1 MQRHAALFYIG
12 ETMNL
17 KYDAVII
24 GGGASG
30 LMCAIA
36 AKRKNQNLKVA
47 VIEKNDRVG
56 KKLLSTG
63 NGRCNLTNMNVRAD
77 KYIGSFQKQSASIF
91 EKYDAEALLGYFNE
105 LGLVTCADSEGR
117 VYPLCRQATSVLDV
131 LRFQCENLGVD
142 IFCAQTVKSIKHSNT
157 FTVTTAEHSF
167 TSDKLV
173 IAAGSKAAPKLGG
186 NGSCA
191 DYLKNLGHSF
201 VPFSPALCPVIVN
214 SDVLKSLK
222 GLRANAEVR
231 LIRDGKNIKA
241 ERGEIQFNEDNLSG
255 ICVFDLSLY
264 SKSGDEISLDLTP
277 DISTE
282 ELCIFLSKNKIRFAN
297 QTADNILTGVLQK
310 RLSQAVMKQAGVKGF
325 NSLCSDLSDNTIRN
339 IANAA
344 KHMSFTVTDN
354 GGFDRAQACKGGVMG
369 SEIDEATMQS
379 RICNNLYVC
388 GEAIDLCGECGGYN
402 LHFAFAS
409 GIIAG
414 ESL

>member
-77 KYIGSFQKQSASIF
+77 KYVGSFQKQSASIF

-105 LGLVTCADSEGR
+105 LGLMTCADSEGR

-173 IAAGSKAAPKLGG
+173 IAAGSKAGPKLGG

-201 VPFSPALCPVIVN
+201 VPFSPALCPV
-214 SDVLKSLK
+214 
-222 GLRANAEVR
+222 
-231 LIRDGKNIKA
+231 
-241 ERGEIQFNEDNLSG
+241 QFNEDNLSG

-277 DISTE
+277 DISIE
-282 ELCIFLSKNKIRFAN
+282 ELYIFLSKNKIRFAN

-310 RLSQAVMKQAGVKGF
+310 RLAQAVMKQAGVKGF
-325 NSLCSDLSDNTIRN
+325 NPLCSDLSDDTIRK
-339 IANAA
+339 IASTA
-344 KHMSFTVTDN
+344 KHLSFTVTDN